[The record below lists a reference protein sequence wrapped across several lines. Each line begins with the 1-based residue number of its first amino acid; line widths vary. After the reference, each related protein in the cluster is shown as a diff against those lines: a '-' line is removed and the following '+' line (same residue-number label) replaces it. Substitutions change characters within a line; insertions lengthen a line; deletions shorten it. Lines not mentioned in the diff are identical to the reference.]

1 MSAEE
6 AWDAWRLNGAKRFFS
21 VTAEGQDF
29 TPSLEYCSSLARES
43 HRTSPSLLCSAS
55 TVTST
60 ILNTTSVCSGGGG
73 EYTLCMSTS
82 WPVSAVHYMSAEP
95 KPAYTTV
102 WTGPPHQPTRC
113 NARRTLWSPSDMF
126 FSCLFPKNQSTA
138 ASSIVPYIEYSVIN

>member
-1 MSAEE
+1 M
-6 AWDAWRLNGAKRFFS
+6 
-21 VTAEGQDF
+21 TAEGQDF

-60 ILNTTSVCSGGGG
+60 ILNTTSVCVRGG
-73 EYTLCMSTS
+73 ENTHFACPLPGQFLQFIICLQSQNQLIQQF
-82 WPVSAVHYMSAEP
+82 EL
-95 KPAYTTV
+95 
-102 WTGPPHQPTRC
+102 GPPTNPPDAMQGERFEVLLIC
-113 NARRTLWSPSDMF
+113 F